1 MGLNLN
7 LKDRDLRQRDL
18 VPPGKLAICAALV
31 VGVGAV
37 GRQVALQL
45 TAMGIMNLT
54 LVDFDTVDVVNLAPQ
69 GYSPKDLGS
78 PKVQATAESCRRLN
92 PDLLVFPICER
103 FRRSSPKTLACF
115 GGPPDLLAKHLV
127 AFSCVDSIIARGI
140 VWEAVKDRADFF
152 GDARMSAEVI
162 RVLASDRPAR
172 EEHYPTTLFA
182 QDQAYAGNCTAK
194 STIYTASIAAGLML
208 SQFTKWLRGLPL
220 DKDLLL
226 NLLAGELTAA

>member
-1 MGLNLN
+1 MVLNLQ
-7 LKDRDLRQRDL
+7 DRDLRQRDL
-18 VPPGKLAICAALV
+18 VPPGKLACCAALV

-69 GYSPKDLGS
+69 GYSPEDLGN
-78 PKVQATAESCRRLN
+78 PKVQATSQACLRLN
-92 PDLLVFPICER
+92 PDLLVYGFNDR

-115 GGPPDLLAKHLV
+115 GRSPDLLARHLIV
-127 AFSCVDSIIARGI
+127 FSCVDSISARGI
-140 VWEAVKDRADFF
+140 VWEAVKDRAGFF

-162 RVLASDRPAR
+162 RVLASDRPAMDQ
-172 EEHYPTTLFA
+172 HYPTTLFA

-208 SQFTKWLRGLPL
+208 SQFAKWLRGLPL

-226 NLLAGELTAA
+226 NLLAGELMAA